1 MKEWMLAI
9 LRWSDKW
16 RDSKTDIPGSAYY
29 FISTSESFENDHGQ
43 ELVFFDNDDTDDDD
57 TPRPVLRLNGG
68 KATYEKLPPKA
79 YINIDPNYTGSRL
92 MTIEQYDKTSKKLD
106 KAVVIEQVIKD
117 AGYVKKD

>member
-43 ELVFFDNDDTDDDD
+43 ELVFFNNDAPTDDDED
-57 TPRPVLRLNGG
+57 RPVLRFNGG
-68 KATYEKLPPKA
+68 KATYQKLPPKA
-79 YINIDPNYTGSRL
+79 YINVNPDYKGSRL
-92 MTIEQYDKTSKKLD
+92 MTLEQHKKMLKKIET
-106 KAVVIEQVIKD
+106 AP
-117 AGYVKKD
+117 VKKTPSKMVQLD